1 MANIRI
7 DNLSGDTIVVYF
19 DGNEY
24 IICDEEKFTVEA
36 IEKGEHNVR
45 VHRARIPMET
55 EDYHEVDKGDIKANA
70 EKADRSFHTQLD
82 AVFDVDINSRKSVIT
97 VRTKVKAKEK
107 LGVDVIFSG
116 YSVETSG
123 AKVENFRLI
132 FANKNVRKKF
142 ISHHIKD
149 AFLPVGA
156 GGIFLL
162 IMGIIA
168 LSQNLIGKS
177 VNIGGQD
184 FSLPWSIGLLAVSL
198 GFVGYTVFVIAYV
211 LKIAKIFSKK
221 E

>member
-7 DNLSGDTIVVYF
+7 DNLSGDTIIVYL
-19 DGNEY
+19 DGKE
-24 IICDEEKFTVEA
+24 CAVSDEEKVNIEA
-36 IEKGEHNVR
+36 VEKGMHSVR
-45 VHRARIPMET
+45 VHRARVPMET
-55 EDYHEVDKGDIKANA
+55 EDYHEADRGDIKANA
-70 EKADRSFHTQLD
+70 EKADRSFHAQLD
-82 AVFDVDINSRKSVIT
+82 AVFDVDINSGKSVMT
-97 VRTKVKAKEK
+97 VRTDVKAKEK

-123 AKVENFRLI
+123 AKVENFHLI
-132 FANKNVRKKF
+132 FANKNVRKNF
-142 ISHHIKD
+142 IFHHIKD

-177 VNIGGQD
+177 VNIGGQN

-198 GFVGYTVFVIAYV
+198 GFVGYTVFVIVHV
-211 LKIAKIFSKK
+211 LKTAKTFSQK